1 MNYYISFSHNKIT
14 IYITQE
20 DRQYRYNYRLADE
33 RAVIKF
39 IFNRIDFY
47 RYKTEIVQY

>member
-1 MNYYISFSHNKIT
+1 MNYYIYFSNNKII
-14 IYITQE
+14 IYITQK
-20 DRQYRYNYRLADE
+20 DRQYGYNYRLEDE

-47 RYKTEIVQY
+47 RYKAEIVQY